1 MMTVAPFPNRRGW
14 IDQCIKSDAKNPKP
28 LPVVANALRALRSD
42 PALLDAFVYDEM
54 LRVPMLT
61 HQIGAPLSGN
71 VLDPHP
77 LTDNEV
83 TELQEWLQEAGLKR
97 IAHQT
102 VRDAVEHYARE
113 HAYHPVLDYLEAV
126 QWDGEPRL
134 DLWLT
139 TYLGA
144 MQNEYTHLPRQCVLW
159 PRADSGRA
167 IGTPIALF
175 Y

>member
-28 LPVVANALRALRSD
+28 LPIVANALRALRSD

-83 TELQEWLQEAGLKR
+83 TELQEWL
-97 IAHQT
+97 
-102 VRDAVEHYARE
+102 
-113 HAYHPVLDYLEAV
+113 
-126 QWDGEPRL
+126 
-134 DLWLT
+134 
-139 TYLGA
+139 
-144 MQNEYTHLPRQCVLW
+144 
-159 PRADSGRA
+159 
-167 IGTPIALF
+167 
-175 Y
+175 